1 MSMKNYLRNNHLL
14 VFTMFCHARTL
25 FNKIKLLSL
34 RETKKRGR
42 GEKGKRGV
50 ETGRGGRREAEILEL
65 CC

>member
-1 MSMKNYLRNNHLL
+1 
-14 VFTMFCHARTL
+14 MFCHARTL